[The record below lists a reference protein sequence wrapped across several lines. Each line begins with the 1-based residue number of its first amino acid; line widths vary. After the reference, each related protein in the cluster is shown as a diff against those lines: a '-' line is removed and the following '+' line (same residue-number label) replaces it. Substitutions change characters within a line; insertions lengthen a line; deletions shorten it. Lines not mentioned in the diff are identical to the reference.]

1 MKYVYA
7 SATVMGACWFAVFFL
22 GVEAKLTMIY
32 AMLQVASILLVLIF
46 ERVLKGK
53 Q

>member
-7 SATVMGACWFAVFFL
+7 LATVVGACWFAVLVL
-22 GVEAKLTMIY
+22 GSHAKLTMIY
-32 AMLQVASILLVLIF
+32 AILQIASILLVLIF